1 MSVENLFLTVWAW
14 ACLTIAIMAVA
25 AAFGRLARK
34 QIAAVFT
41 ASLLAMIIGIIFI
54 TFGGSRGVVKTFAGI
69 GYAIGFC
76 FWWVDNVIAFFKR
89 HAPHLPA
96 FIKRKSNKKLST
108 DTKWIIGLTIAILV
122 VAACIAML

>member
-41 ASLLAMIIGIIFI
+41 ASLLAMIIGIILCHRF
-54 TFGGSRGVVKTFAGI
+54 
-69 GYAIGFC
+69 
-76 FWWVDNVIAFFKR
+76 
-89 HAPHLPA
+89 L
-96 FIKRKSNKKLST
+96 L
-108 DTKWIIGLTIAILV
+108 LV
-122 VAACIAML
+122 GRQCNCLLQKACTTPSSIYKAEK